1 MSQAARKIDSH
12 SPVANAMSDKSGPKI
27 LAQDLQ
33 VRYIA
38 LKNVRITTDY
48 GSGNA
53 LSIIIVTGLSLYS
66 KFGAVRK
73 SHGELGNGSPLHG
86 NPAASRQEALVH
98 TVEWISERYDGWL
111 GGGRSEWK
119 TTPTATDITAQD
131 IEVQRAGNRLQAK

>member
-27 LAQDLQ
+27 LAQDL
-33 VRYIA
+33 RYIA

-48 GSGNA
+48 ESGNA
-53 LSIIIVTGLSLYS
+53 LSIIVVTGLSLYS
-66 KFGAVRK
+66 KIGAVRK
-73 SHGELGNGSPLHG
+73 SHGELGNGSPVHE
-86 NPAASRQEALVH
+86 NPAASRQEVLVR

-111 GGGRSEWK
+111 GGRRSEWK
-119 TTPTATDITAQD
+119 TTPTATDITARD